1 MRKRGSTVSRGDGVL
16 AGTTPT
22 SCLSS
27 SSSAYTQVPWI
38 SLSIDVCPR
47 FQEKSAV
54 KEKNNIGFGNKR
66 FIDKVIEDMQ
76 YYKVNILNNFS
87 MLMVQNP
94 RK

>member
-1 MRKRGSTVSRGDGVL
+1 
-16 AGTTPT
+16 
-22 SCLSS
+22 
-27 SSSAYTQVPWI
+27 
-38 SLSIDVCPR
+38 VCPR